1 MEGGEGSK
9 TSKED
14 EGKDDPKKE
23 TTEKVDSNKKD
34 ERSPNKREAEEKPP
48 KIPSKSKQ
56 EKLFT
61 KTETKGET
69 AGKYIS
75 GGTKDL
81 RKKSIETSDRENS
94 KKEDSGK
101 SNQSTHISRSRER
114 KEYLPQ
120 DRRLD
125 RGYLTNEKKEESTRR
140 YTGERNKTAEAGTS
154 YTSMMGDIG
163 KGDRYS
169 SKPGKNVPLNGEKGK
184 WSKAKEEKKRSVST
198 EAAKRSHSGDPKGR
212 SLSSHRQRPISREG
226 DTKEKP
232 EPEPGYEVGDIIVSF
247 GKGEHQGY
255 FIAHAVEDRR
265 GFSKKSPKYESKD
278 LGKKGSSM
286 SNSRVTKSNGK
297 EAGKNGK
304 AEKNKEEN
312 KDLPKVNEKAE
323 STIENAKES
332 VVEAKGPKS
341 ETKEVN
347 DGQNVK
353 DKGSVLK
360 STKPVGNYTSIY
372 HLRTY
377 KCSLK

>member
-9 TSKED
+9 TGKEEERKD
-14 EGKDDPKKE
+14 ETKKE
-23 TTEKVDSNKKD
+23 TTEKLASHKND
-34 ERSPNKREAEEKPP
+34 EHNPKKRESEEKPP

-56 EKLFT
+56 EKPFT
-61 KTETKGET
+61 KTEAKGET
-69 AGKYIS
+69 AGKYTS
-75 GGTKDL
+75 GGAKDL
-81 RKKSIETSDRENS
+81 RKKSIETTERENS

-101 SNQSTHISRSRER
+101 SNQSTHVSRSRER

-120 DRRLD
+120 DRRSD
-125 RGYLTNEKKEESTRR
+125 RGYLTNEKKEDGTRR

-169 SKPGKNVPLNGEKGK
+169 SKPGKIGELNGEKGK
-184 WSKAKEEKKRSVST
+184 WSKAKEDKKRSVST

-226 DTKEKP
+226 DTKEKL
-232 EPEPGYEVGDIIVSF
+232 EPEPGREVGDIIVTF

-255 FIAHAVEDRR
+255 FIAHAVEDSR
-265 GFSKKSPKYESKD
+265 GFPKKSPKYESKD

-312 KDLPKVNEKAE
+312 KDLPNVNGKAENKIEKAE
-323 STIENAKES
+323 ES
-332 VVEAKGPKS
+332 VVEANKGPKS

-347 DGQNVK
+347 NGQNVK
-353 DKGSVLK
+353 DKGSAVK
-360 STKPVGNYTSIY
+360 PTKPVG
-372 HLRTY
+372 
-377 KCSLK
+377 K

>member
-23 TTEKVDSNKKD
+23 MTEKVDSNKKD

-48 KIPSKSKQ
+48 KIPSKSRQ
-56 EKLFT
+56 EKQFT
-61 KTETKGET
+61 KTEAKGET

-75 GGTKDL
+75 CGTKDL
-81 RKKSIETSDRENS
+81 RKKSIDTSDRENS
-94 KKEDSGK
+94 KKEDNGK
-101 SNQSTHISRSRER
+101 SNKSTHISRSRER

-120 DRRLD
+120 D

-140 YTGERNKTAEAGTS
+140 YTGERNKTSEAGTS

-169 SKPGKNVPLNGEKGK
+169 SKPGKIVPLNGEKGK
-184 WSKAKEEKKRSVST
+184 WSKAKEEKKRSVSS

-226 DTKEKP
+226 DRKEKP

-255 FIAHAVEDRR
+255 FIAHAVEDSRK
-265 GFSKKSPKYESKD
+265 FSKKSPKYESKD

-286 SNSRVTKSNGK
+286 SNLRVTKSNGK

-312 KDLPKVNEKAE
+312 KDLPNVNDKTE

-332 VVEAKGPKS
+332 VVEANKGPKS

-347 DGQNVK
+347 DSQNVK

-360 STKPVGNYTSIY
+360 PTKPVG
-372 HLRTY
+372 
-377 KCSLK
+377 K